1 MVRNSLIDDMELYA
15 KYKYLERQNI
25 CALLMNIMG
34 IVFNKIMM
42 VAIASVVLML
52 LGYWLSH
59 AAVLVIVMGMA
70 LFLAAISAIHFLIGN
85 NELWRISYLVHQFS
99 TNEYSGAARKLEEE
113 YPELRSYDFSKW
125 YIPTSWVGTEKS
137 DLRFSIPFVE
147 PIRIQHLAKFVEMC
161 ERQKRIVPYDEVM
174 AQLKKE

>member
-1 MVRNSLIDDMELYA
+1 
-15 KYKYLERQNI
+15 
-25 CALLMNIMG
+25 MNIMG

-59 AAVLVIVMGMA
+59 EAGLIIVLGMA
-70 LFLAAISAIHFLIGN
+70 LFLAGVSYIHLLIGN
-85 NELWRISYLVHQFS
+85 DKLWRITDLVRQFS
-99 TNEYSGAARKLEEE
+99 TNEYSDAARRLEEK
-113 YPELRSYDFSKW
+113 YPALLYYDFSRW
-125 YIPTSWVGTEKS
+125 HIPTSWVGTEKS

-161 ERQKRIVPYDEVM
+161 EQQKRIVPYDEVM